1 LTIRT
6 NYRGDWLKVLWS
18 GWEAYFHIM
27 EYEGDRTVDVNKDCS
42 ANYLY
47 FHNKRGYF
55 HIGKFVTA
63 T

>member
-1 LTIRT
+1 
-6 NYRGDWLKVLWS
+6 VLWS